1 MIDRLTDALAE
12 WGMNIAKSV
21 LPNVQIPAN
30 SAVGRAMNGFFGID
44 LATYN
49 IYNELG
55 FLLLPTMRAVV
66 KPALRKY
73 LSGMSDAEI
82 KELAMSYAEALR
94 QQASQNG
101 YVNVFGVQLGAD
113 AFDGLHDILTRKL

>member
-1 MIDRLTDALAE
+1 
-12 WGMNIAKSV
+12 
-21 LPNVQIPAN
+21 
-30 SAVGRAMNGFFGID
+30 MNGFFGID